1 MSSRGVD
8 KRTVFETLK
17 PSRGDSTSDPLRRPL
32 LHPLAGARPA
42 ALIRILSRHGG
53 FSSRRAGQVAIMF
66 ACALARW
73 PLCMI
78 EQWRVARRVEAVTFD
93 PPPVFIIGHWRSGTT
108 FLHNLMSKD
117 PAFCFPTILDA
128 LRPYDFYPSLL
139 EPISRWVLLRFLPTR
154 RPMDDIPLSPGLPQE
169 DEIALATMGAPSLLN
184 CFYFPRRVSQVFAK
198 EVLFE
203 GANSV
208 TLESWSSALRYYAA
222 KLAALNPG
230 RRLLL
235 KNPAH
240 SVRIRQLRALFPGAK
255 FIHIRRHPFAVFQST
270 RRLYHGL
277 LPLTA
282 LQDYEPHDI
291 DEHIVSSYPQ
301 VMNRLLD
308 GLAELPSDVSTT
320 VSYEDLVE
328 DPAGIVERIYRELK
342 LGEFDRVKR
351 SISAQAGQGAPRFP
365 SVGDLDQATASRLA
379 VLWSPVLTR
388 LGYSWSDR
396 RMAS

>member
-1 MSSRGVD
+1 
-8 KRTVFETLK
+8 
-17 PSRGDSTSDPLRRPL
+17 
-32 LHPLAGARPA
+32 
-42 ALIRILSRHGG
+42 
-53 FSSRRAGQVAIMF
+53 
-66 ACALARW
+66 
-73 PLCMI
+73 MI
-78 EQWRVARRVEAVTFD
+78 EQWRVARRVKAVTFE
-93 PPPVFIIGHWRSGTT
+93 PPPVFIVGHWRSGTT
-108 FLHNLMSKD
+108 FLHNLMSRD

-128 LRPYDFYPSLL
+128 LRPYDFYPGPL
-139 EPISRWVLLRFLPTR
+139 EPISRWVLLRFLPAR
-154 RPMDDIPLSPGLPQE
+154 RPMDDVPLSPGLPQE
-169 DEIALATMGAPSLLN
+169 DEMALATMGAPSLFN
-184 CFYFPRRVSQVFAK
+184 CFYFPRRASRIFAE

-203 GANSV
+203 GADPT
-208 TLESWSSALRYYAA
+208 TLESWSNALRYYTA

-240 SVRIRQLRALFPGAK
+240 SARIGQLRALFPGAK
-255 FIHIRRHPFAVFQST
+255 FVHIHRHPFAVFQST
-270 RRLYHGL
+270 RKLYHSL

-308 GLAELPSDVSTT
+308 GLAELPSDLSTT

-328 DPAGIVERIYRELK
+328 DATGTVERIYRELK
-342 LGEFDRVKR
+342 LGEFDRVKP
-351 SISAQAGQGAPRFP
+351 SIAAQAGQAAPRFP

-379 VLWSPVLTR
+379 VLWAPVLTR
-388 LGYSWSDR
+388 LGYSPNSR